1 VRLGEIDEITL
12 DVSGTVTERLDVEL
26 DESPDP
32 LGEDDGESEMAAG
45 PISIAVDVNEPQ
57 ADAAAAAPVAG

>member
-1 VRLGEIDEITL
+1 MTGVQTCALPIW
-12 DVSGTVTERLDVEL
+12 LDVEL

-32 LGEDDGESEMAAG
+32 LSEDDGESEMAAG

-57 ADAAAAAPVAG
+57 TDAAAAAPVAG

>member
-1 VRLGEIDEITL
+1 M
-12 DVSGTVTERLDVEL
+12 SGTVTERLDVEL

-32 LGEDDGESEMAAG
+32 LGEDDGEAEMAAG

-57 ADAAAAAPVAG
+57 TDAATAAPVAG